1 MQKFGRL
8 IGLGIFALAAATL
21 AAGDTLEEVEKK
33 LDASWAKL
41 KSYSSKMSFR
51 TEMDMQG
58 SSTRQQYE
66 GQQWWM
72 RKGDKVMFRAEQ
84 KGKMEIKY
92 GDQGMTTES
101 TMVSVCDGDMITTL
115 TDSNPGGKQAMK
127 MKADLAQAGAPK
139 EMLKSLKAVHNFK
152 VLGDEKVD
160 GRDCYVL
167 EATPKE
173 AGEMGTT
180 RYFFDKECALALKV
194 LQLDKSGKQIGE
206 TTITDLK
213 LGADISPD
221 KFVLKIPEGVEVQ
234 DMSKMMPPT
243 GEAKPN
249 DDGEKKP

>member
-1 MQKFGRL
+1 MQTIGRL
-8 IGLGIFALAAATL
+8 FGLGIFALTTATL
-21 AAGDTLEEVEKK
+21 AVGDTLEEVEKK
-33 LDASWAKL
+33 LDASWSKL
-41 KSYSSKMSFR
+41 KSYSSKLSFR

-58 SSTRQQYE
+58 TSTKQQYE

-72 RKGDKVMFRAEQ
+72 RKGEKVLFRAEQ

-127 MKADLAQAGAPK
+127 MKADLSQAGAPT
-139 EMLKSLKAVHNFK
+139 EMLKSLKTMHNFK
-152 VLGDEKVD
+152 VLADEKVD
-160 GRDCYVL
+160 GRECFVL

-180 RYFFDKECALALKV
+180 KYFFDKECALALKV
-194 LQLDKSGKQIGE
+194 LQFDKAGKQIGE

-213 LGADISPD
+213 LGADISPE

-234 DMSKMMPPT
+234 DMSKLMPPS
-243 GEAKPN
+243 GETKPN
-249 DDGEKKP
+249 EAGEKKP